1 MSSNNNQ
8 AYNVSIVSNM
18 VEKKIT
24 YFPEI
29 GEENTEITLKAVKK
43 RAEEL
48 GVKNIVVSSTR
59 GGTALKALEYFE
71 GYNVVVVT
79 HVAGFKEPG
88 KIEMTDETIEE
99 IKKKGGKVLTTV
111 HAFGGVASAV
121 YKKFNTMESG
131 LLIANVLR
139 MFGQGMK
146 VVVETIYMAADAG
159 LLPMN
164 EDVIS
169 IAGTGKGCD
178 TAILAN
184 PAHSGNLFD
193 LYVKEIIAKP
203 LVRTY

>member
-1 MSSNNNQ
+1 
-8 AYNVSIVSNM
+8 M
-18 VEKKIT
+18 VEKTIT

-29 GEENTEITLKAVKK
+29 GEENTEVTLKAVKK

-48 GVKNIVVSSTR
+48 GIKNIVISSTR
-59 GGTALKALEYFE
+59 GGTALKVLEHFK

-88 KIEMTDETIEE
+88 KIEMDDETVEK
-99 IKKKGGKVLTTV
+99 IKSKGGKVLTTV
-111 HAFGGVASAV
+111 HAFGGAASAV
-121 YKKFNTMESG
+121 YKKFSTMESP

-146 VVVETIYMAADAG
+146 VVVECIIMASDAG
-159 LLPMN
+159 LLPMD
-164 EDVIS
+164 EDVIA

-178 TAILAN
+178 TAIVAK
-184 PAHSGNLFD
+184 PAHSGDLFD

>member
-1 MSSNNNQ
+1 
-8 AYNVSIVSNM
+8 M
-18 VEKKIT
+18 VEKTIT

-29 GEENTEITLKAVKK
+29 AEENTEVTLKAVKK

-48 GVKNIVVSSTR
+48 GIKNIVISSTR
-59 GGTALKALEYFE
+59 GGTALKVLEYFQ

-88 KIEMTDETIEE
+88 KIEMTDETVEE
-99 IKKKGGKVLTTV
+99 IKAKGGKVLTTA
-111 HAFGGVASAV
+111 HAFGGVVSAV
-121 YKKFNTMESG
+121 YKKFTTVESP

-146 VVVETIYMAADAG
+146 VVVECIAMAADAG
-159 LLPMN
+159 LLPMD
-164 EDVIS
+164 EEVIS

-178 TAILAN
+178 TAIVAK
-184 PAHSGNLFD
+184 PAHTGNIFD

>member
-1 MSSNNNQ
+1 
-8 AYNVSIVSNM
+8 M
-18 VEKKIT
+18 VEKTIT

-29 GEENTEITLKAVKK
+29 GDENTEVTLKAAKK

-48 GVKNIVVSSTR
+48 GIKTVVVSSTR
-59 GGTALKALEYFE
+59 GGTALKVLEHFK

-88 KIEMTDETIEE
+88 EIEMSDETVAE
-99 IKKKGGKVLTTV
+99 IKEKGGKVLTTV

-121 YKKFNTMESG
+121 MKKFNTLESG
-131 LLIANVLR
+131 MLIAHVLR

-146 VVVETIYMAADAG
+146 VVVECILMAADAG
-159 LLPMN
+159 LLPMD
-164 EDVIS
+164 EDVMS

-178 TAILAN
+178 TVVVAK

-193 LYVKEIIAKP
+193 LYIREIVAKP